1 MRPACMWRITYAD
14 VVAPSSHGSCATPAA
29 KHQFAAHGSAGAAM
43 MQMTGRDM
51 PLREVLIVLIT
62 CLLPPLGVFLKQ
74 ARYHTMV

>member
-1 MRPACMWRITYAD
+1 
-14 VVAPSSHGSCATPAA
+14 
-29 KHQFAAHGSAGAAM
+29 M

-74 ARYHTMV
+74 ARCHKYCRSAATICCNQFSALWHQL